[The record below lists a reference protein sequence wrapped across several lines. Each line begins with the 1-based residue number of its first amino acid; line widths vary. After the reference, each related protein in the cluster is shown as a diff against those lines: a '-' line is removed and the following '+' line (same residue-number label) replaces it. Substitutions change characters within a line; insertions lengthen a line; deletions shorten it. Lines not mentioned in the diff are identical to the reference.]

1 PGRGALYHSARRPG
15 ARPGRYN
22 PSHFPG
28 CMPMAVRW
36 FLLLFLACAQAA
48 EARMYQ
54 WIDPDTRTTQLSGK
68 PPTWYRSPEG
78 GPRVLVFERGRMVDD
93 TARPV
98 SESERQRLRE
108 EALVRAEQ
116 DQAAIEARLAE
127 ARRMQLLLR
136 ERAAEEEFD
145 LEPVAVK
152 AQPLPTRGRGESDD
166 TMEAMRA
173 LVEKWDELR
182 AARARQMLD
191 QAEEQPATRP

>member
-1 PGRGALYHSARRPG
+1 MRPSSARRPRGHQPPQGTPCRMAASRAARSTPVCPPETIFSRTGIAMVPLLPGRAAAYHSARRPG
-15 ARPGRYN
+15 ARPGPYN

-28 CMPMAVRW
+28 CLPMAVRW

-127 ARRMQLLLR
+127 ARRMQLLL
-136 ERAAEEEFD
+136 
-145 LEPVAVK
+145 
-152 AQPLPTRGRGESDD
+152 
-166 TMEAMRA
+166 
-173 LVEKWDELR
+173 
-182 AARARQMLD
+182 
-191 QAEEQPATRP
+191 

>member
-1 PGRGALYHSARRPG
+1 
-15 ARPGRYN
+15 
-22 PSHFPG
+22 
-28 CMPMAVRW
+28 
-36 FLLLFLACAQAA
+36 
-48 EARMYQ
+48 
-54 WIDPDTRTTQLSGK
+54 
-68 PPTWYRSPEG
+68 
-78 GPRVLVFERGRMVDD
+78 
-93 TARPV
+93 
-98 SESERQRLRE
+98 
-108 EALVRAEQ
+108 
-116 DQAAIEARLAE
+116 
-127 ARRMQLLLR
+127 MQLLLR

>member
-1 PGRGALYHSARRPG
+1 
-15 ARPGRYN
+15 
-22 PSHFPG
+22 
-28 CMPMAVRW
+28 MAVRW